1 MWQSL
6 QGGRAVR
13 ADEAPAG
20 SVSIELG
27 TAELFPT
34 DQSSSALCCIDERR
48 SRVLTLLRC
57 YMRGGSLVT
66 GPGVGAGA
74 AAFFDLLVALGA
86 ASAATTGVGAGAT
99 GATGAGATGAGAGAA
114 FTGAAAFT
122 TGAAT
127 FFAGAATFAGAAAFT
142 ALTTGAATFFA
153 GAAAFADAAAFLGA
167 AFFFATFALAD
178 ALAARRADVLRVELL
193 RALAR
198 FDDFARAG
206 LRADFVGRRVRFELA
221 MARAPM

>member
-1 MWQSL
+1 
-6 QGGRAVR
+6 
-13 ADEAPAG
+13 
-20 SVSIELG
+20 
-27 TAELFPT
+27 
-34 DQSSSALCCIDERR
+34 
-48 SRVLTLLRC
+48 
-57 YMRGGSLVT
+57 MRGGSLVA

-99 GATGAGATGAGAGAA
+99 GAGATGAGAGAGAA
-114 FTGAAAFT
+114 FAGAAAFT

-142 ALTTGAATFFA
+142 AFTGAATFFA
-153 GAAAFADAAAFLGA
+153 GAATFAAAFAGA
-167 AFFFATFALAD
+167 AFFATFALAL